1 MASIKEAIRWIAD
14 NDESGEL
21 DIEVMETLISV
32 LLVADLF
39 GKTPTEI
46 ATRVVKVRK
55 AWRRNWIDIK

>member
-21 DIEVMETLISV
+21 DIEVIETLISV

-55 AWRRNWIDIK
+55 AWGVGR

>member
-55 AWRRNWIDIK
+55 AWGVGK

>member
-1 MASIKEAIRWIAD
+1 MASLKKAIRWIAD

-55 AWRRNWIDIK
+55 AWGVGR

>member
-1 MASIKEAIRWIAD
+1 MASLKKAIAWIAD
-14 NDESGEL
+14 NDETGEL

-55 AWRRNWIDIK
+55 AWGVGK

>member
-55 AWRRNWIDIK
+55 AWGVGR

>member
-1 MASIKEAIRWIAD
+1 MASLKKAIAWIAD

-55 AWRRNWIDIK
+55 AWGVGR

>member
-1 MASIKEAIRWIAD
+1 MASLKKAIAWIAD

-55 AWRRNWIDIK
+55 AWGVGK